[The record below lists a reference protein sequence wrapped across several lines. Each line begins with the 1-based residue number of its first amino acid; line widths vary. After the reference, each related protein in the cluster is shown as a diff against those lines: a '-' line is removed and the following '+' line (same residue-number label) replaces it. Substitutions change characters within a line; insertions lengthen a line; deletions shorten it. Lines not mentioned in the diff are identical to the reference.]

1 MRTSAGRSRRKA
13 DAPANADHGLT
24 PAHPLERLIFFSDAV
39 FAIAITLL
47 IIEVHPPHLSFHA
60 SDQDHLVALANL
72 IPSFVAFFIS
82 FFVIGAFWAG
92 HHRAF
97 SLARHWSPDLIMPN
111 IMMLAA
117 VVFMPFA
124 TAYMGMNMG
133 QRVPTALYDLVL
145 LTTGLLNIRLVRR
158 ATSPPVVDE
167 HADPTLVA
175 RTRARGWGV
184 TLGAAIAL
192 ALAFFV
198 PRYSQFGLLTIPF
211 WLRLA
216 VRRAEARTQQAPRPA
231 D

>member
-1 MRTSAGRSRRKA
+1 MAEEPIHEHS
-13 DAPANADHGLT
+13 

-47 IIEVHPPHLSFHA
+47 IIEVAPPHLGLHA
-60 SDQDHLVALANL
+60 TDRQHLIALANL
-72 IPSFVAFFIS
+72 IPSFVSFFIS

-97 SLARHWSPDLIMPN
+97 SLSRHWSADLVGPN
-111 IMMLAA
+111 LMMLAA

-124 TAYMGMNMG
+124 AAYMGTNMG
-133 QRVPTALYDLVL
+133 QRVPSMLYDVVL
-145 LTTGLLNIRLVRR
+145 LATSLLNIRLIRL

-167 HADPTLVA
+167 HADPLVIA

-184 TLGAAIAL
+184 AGGAVL
-192 ALAFFV
+192 ALVLAVFV
-198 PRYSQFGLLTIPF
+198 PQLSQFALMTIPI

-216 VRRAEARTQQAPRPA
+216 VSRAEKRVSERPA
-231 D
+231 KA

>member
-1 MRTSAGRSRRKA
+1 MAKRTSAVHKSTA
-13 DAPANADHGLT
+13 DT
-24 PAHPLERLIFFSDAV
+24 PLPDDEHTPSNPLERLIFFSDAV

-47 IIEVHPPHLSFHA
+47 IIEVQPPRLGFRA
-60 SDQDHLVALANL
+60 SDHDHLVALANL

-97 SLARHWSPDLIMPN
+97 SLARHWSPKIVMPN
-111 IMMLAA
+111 IVMLAA

-133 QRVPTALYDLVL
+133 ARVPTVLYDAVL
-145 LTTGLLNIRLVRR
+145 LTTGLLNIRLVRL

-167 HADPTLVA
+167 DADPVVIA
-175 RTRARGWGV
+175 RTRGRGWGV
-184 TLGAAIAL
+184 TLGAALAL
-192 ALAFFV
+192 ALAFYV
-198 PRYSQFGLLTIPF
+198 PRFSQFGLLTIPI

-216 VRRAEARTQQAPRPA
+216 MRRAEMRAAAGQRRS
-231 D
+231 

>member
-1 MRTSAGRSRRKA
+1 MAKRTSAVHKSTA
-13 DAPANADHGLT
+13 DT
-24 PAHPLERLIFFSDAV
+24 PLPDDEHTPSHPLERLIFFSDAV

-47 IIEVHPPHLSFHA
+47 IIEVQPPRLGFRA
-60 SDQDHLVALANL
+60 SDHDHLVALANL

-97 SLARHWSPDLIMPN
+97 SLARHWSPKIVMPN
-111 IMMLAA
+111 IVMLAA

-133 QRVPTALYDLVL
+133 ARVPTVLYDAVL
-145 LTTGLLNIRLVRR
+145 LTTGLLNIRLVWL

-167 HADPTLVA
+167 DADPVVIA
-175 RTRARGWGV
+175 RTRGRGWGV
-184 TLGAAIAL
+184 TLGAAL
-192 ALAFFV
+192 ALVLAFYV
-198 PRYSQFGLLTIPF
+198 PRFSQFGLLTIPI

-216 VRRAEARTQQAPRPA
+216 MRRAEMRAAAGQRRS
-231 D
+231 

>member
-1 MRTSAGRSRRKA
+1 MAKSPVDPMHEHS
-13 DAPANADHGLT
+13 

-47 IIEVHPPHLSFHA
+47 IIEIHPPHLPADA
-60 SDQDHLVALANL
+60 SDRTQLITLINL
-72 IPSFVAFFIS
+72 TPNFVAFFIS

-97 SLARHWSPDLIMPN
+97 SLARHWSPGLVMPN
-111 IMMLAA
+111 SFMLAA

-124 TAYMGMNMG
+124 TAYMGTNIG
-133 QRVPTALYDLVL
+133 QRVPTMFYDLVL
-145 LTTGLLNIRLVRR
+145 MATGLLNTRLIRI

-167 HADPTLVA
+167 HADPLIVA

-184 TLGAAIAL
+184 TIGAALAIVVAIFAPKLAQFAL
-192 ALAFFV
+192 I
-198 PRYSQFGLLTIPF
+198 SIPL

-216 VRRAEARTQQAPRPA
+216 VRRAEKKAGAA
-231 D
+231 SA